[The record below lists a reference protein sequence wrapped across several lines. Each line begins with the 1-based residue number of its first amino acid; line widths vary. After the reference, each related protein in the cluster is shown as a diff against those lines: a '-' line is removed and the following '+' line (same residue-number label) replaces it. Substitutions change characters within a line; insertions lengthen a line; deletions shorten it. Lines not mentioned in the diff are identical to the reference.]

1 MNRDWTDDMTA
12 GLNDKTPH
20 PVDGSV
26 VTSAMDYPDGHI
38 MPMHRHACA
47 QLLYAAKGVMTVDAA
62 AGRWIVPPGRAV
74 WLQAHVDHRICM
86 HGEVELRTLLLDVDA
101 AMARQLP
108 ARSCVL
114 NISPLLR
121 ELIAA
126 AHGNPA
132 VGEGARRNWHM
143 LQLLLHELGSVT
155 VLPLYLPLPL
165 AARLRS
171 LCELLMATPGK
182 QVTIETWAGQ
192 LGIST
197 STLHRLFLRQT
208 GMRFGQWR
216 QQARLL
222 LALEQLARGG
232 KVAAAAQDQGYS
244 SQSAF
249 SAMFRKHFGST
260 PSAFY
265 R

>member
-1 MNRDWTDDMTA
+1 MKRDWADDMTA
-12 GLNDKTPH
+12 GLNDEAPH
-20 PVDGSV
+20 PVDGSI

-38 MPMHRHACA
+38 VPMHRHACA

-126 AHGNPA
+126 VHCNPRA
-132 VGEGARRNWHM
+132 DNGARRNWHM

-197 STLHRLFLRQT
+197 STLHRLFLSQT

-232 KVAAAAQDQGYS
+232 KVAAAAQNQGYS

>member
-1 MNRDWTDDMTA
+1 MTA
-12 GLNDKTPH
+12 ELDYQALNCA
-20 PVDGSV
+20 GASV
-26 VTSAMDYPDGHI
+26 VTSATDYPDGHVI
-38 MPMHRHACA
+38 PLHRHSCA
-47 QLLYAAKGVMTVDAA
+47 QLLYATRGVMTVDAA
-62 AGRWIVPPGRAV
+62 AGRWMVPPGRAV
-74 WLQAHVDHRICM
+74 WLQAHVDHQIRM
-86 HGEVELRTLLLDVDA
+86 HGEVGLRTLLLDV
-101 AMARQLP
+101 AMSPHLP

-114 NISPLLR
+114 DISPLLR

-132 VGEGARRNWHM
+132 GYDANKDANTDADARNWHM
-143 LQLLLHELGSVT
+143 LQLLLHELASVT

-208 GMRFGQWR
+208 GMRFGHWR

-222 LALEQLARGG
+222 QAMEQLARGG

-249 SAMFRKHFGST
+249 SAMFKKHFGST
-260 PSAFY
+260 PTAFY

>member
-1 MNRDWTDDMTA
+1 MTA
-12 GLNDKTPH
+12 GSDYQALNAADA
-20 PVDGSV
+20 SV
-26 VTSAMDYPDGHI
+26 VTSAADYPDGHVI
-38 MPMHRHACA
+38 PLHRHSCA
-47 QLLYAAKGVMTVDAA
+47 QLLYATKGVMTVDAA
-62 AGRWIVPPGRAV
+62 AGRWMVPPGRAV
-74 WLQAHVDHRICM
+74 WLQAHVDHQVRM
-86 HGEVELRTLLLDVDA
+86 HGEVELRTLLLDVA
-101 AMARQLP
+101 ASPHLP

-114 NISPLLR
+114 DISPLLR

-132 VGEGARRNWHM
+132 AHGAAARNWHM
-143 LQLLLHELGSVT
+143 LQLLLHELASVT

-208 GMRFGQWR
+208 GMRFGHWR

-222 LALEQLARGG
+222 QAMEQLARGG

-249 SAMFRKHFGST
+249 SAMFKKHFGST
-260 PSAFY
+260 PTAFY

>member
-1 MNRDWTDDMTA
+1 MTA
-12 GLNDKTPH
+12 GSDYQALNAADA
-20 PVDGSV
+20 SV
-26 VTSAMDYPDGHI
+26 VTSAADYPDGHVI
-38 MPMHRHACA
+38 PLHRHSCA
-47 QLLYAAKGVMTVDAA
+47 QLLYATKGVMTVDAA
-62 AGRWIVPPGRAV
+62 AGRWMVPPGRAV
-74 WLQAHVDHRICM
+74 WLQAHVDHQVRM
-86 HGEVELRTLLLDVDA
+86 HGEVELRTLLLDVA
-101 AMARQLP
+101 ASPHLP
-108 ARSCVL
+108 ACSCVL
-114 NISPLLR
+114 DISPLLR

-132 VGEGARRNWHM
+132 AHDADTRNWHM
-143 LQLLLHELGSVT
+143 LQLLLHELASVT

-208 GMRFGQWR
+208 GMRFGYWR

-222 LALEQLARGG
+222 QAMEQLARGG

-249 SAMFRKHFGST
+249 SAMFKKHFGST
-260 PSAFY
+260 PTAFY

>member
-1 MNRDWTDDMTA
+1 MTA
-12 GLNDKTPH
+12 GSDYQALNAADA
-20 PVDGSV
+20 SV
-26 VTSAMDYPDGHI
+26 VTSAADYPDGHVI
-38 MPMHRHACA
+38 PLHRHSCA
-47 QLLYAAKGVMTVDAA
+47 QLLYATKGVMTVDAA
-62 AGRWIVPPGRAV
+62 AGRWMVPPGRAV
-74 WLQAHVDHRICM
+74 WLQAHVDHQVRM
-86 HGEVELRTLLLDVDA
+86 HGEVGLRTLLLDVA
-101 AMARQLP
+101 ASPHLP

-114 NISPLLR
+114 DISPLLR

-132 VGEGARRNWHM
+132 AHDADTRNWHM
-143 LQLLLHELGSVT
+143 LQLLLHELASVT

-208 GMRFGQWR
+208 GMRFGHWR

-222 LALEQLARGG
+222 QAMEQLARGG

-249 SAMFRKHFGST
+249 SAMFKKHFGST
-260 PSAFY
+260 PTAFY

>member
-1 MNRDWTDDMTA
+1 MNQAWADDMAA
-12 GLNDKTPH
+12 GSNDKAPH
-20 PVDGSV
+20 SVDGSV
-26 VTSAMDYPDGHI
+26 VTSASDYPGGHVI
-38 MPMHRHACA
+38 PLHRHACA
-47 QLLYAAKGVMTVDAA
+47 QLLYATKGVMTVDAA

-74 WLQAHVDHRICM
+74 WLQAHVDHQVRM
-86 HGEVELRTLLLDVDA
+86 HGEVGLRTLLLDVDA
-101 AMARQLP
+101 AMARRLP

-126 AHGNPA
+126 VHCNPA
-132 VGEGARRNWHM
+132 ADDGARRNWHM

-155 VLPLYLPLPL
+155 VLPLFLPLPL